1 MFTDIR
7 WITRNVRATNTDSA
21 VVSESQ
27 IPWMML
33 LVLSFKMATVLGE
46 VLNKMKYSFPSIYL
60 IIIFLEI
67 PGHINV
73 LICNTELGSGHRY
86 KQDFQWHQQSN
97 ETFNILLD
105 SGLVL
110 HVHGMAYN
118 TSVPCSQKP
127 AAFSHCDNPEYS
139 PLSPPTARLGL
150 LFP

>member
-1 MFTDIR
+1 M
-7 WITRNVRATNTDSA
+7 RATNTDSA

-33 LVLSFKMATVLGE
+33 LVLSFKTATVLGE

-86 KQDFQWHQQSN
+86 KQDFQ
-97 ETFNILLD
+97 
-105 SGLVL
+105 
-110 HVHGMAYN
+110 
-118 TSVPCSQKP
+118 
-127 AAFSHCDNPEYS
+127 
-139 PLSPPTARLGL
+139 
-150 LFP
+150 